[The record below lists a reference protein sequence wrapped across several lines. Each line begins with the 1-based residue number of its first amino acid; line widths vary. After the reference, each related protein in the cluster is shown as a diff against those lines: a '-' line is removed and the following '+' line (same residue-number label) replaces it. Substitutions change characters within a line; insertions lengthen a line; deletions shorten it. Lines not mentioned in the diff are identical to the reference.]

1 MKEIDFI
8 LQSILR
14 SENDENSS
22 IPIASD
28 KTGIPP

>member
-14 SENDENSS
+14 SENNENSS
-22 IPIASD
+22 SHIASD
-28 KTGIPP
+28 KTCIPP